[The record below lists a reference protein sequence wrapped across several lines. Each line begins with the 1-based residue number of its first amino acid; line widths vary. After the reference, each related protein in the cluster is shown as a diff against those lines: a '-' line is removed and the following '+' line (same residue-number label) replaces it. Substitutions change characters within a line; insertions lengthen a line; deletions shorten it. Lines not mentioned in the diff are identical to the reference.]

1 PGLLPG
7 RRRARAAQGA
17 RAARGGAPA
26 RPQRRA
32 EGRAVVRRRGPHR
45 RRRGWHPHPRHA
57 RRRRSR
63 LVVFGR
69 AGARHAVVAGGVRP
83 PAARSRGLR
92 DALDRVRP
100 AGLRRDARRQRRARR
115 ARRRGGPGGRTAQDG
130 ARPGGAGGA
139 REGRPPRGRAVDLGA
154 DGARDARGAR
164 GGRGTV
170 RFSVVVVAHRSRR
183 ELETLLPALSDDA
196 EVIVVDTDGSAAELE
211 RARILDRHDNPG
223 FGAANN
229 AGVALASHDV
239 CVLLNPDIV
248 AGPGAVERLAVL
260 AAGREA
266 LVVPRL
272 RNADGSIQRSAF
284 ALRGTPP

>member
-1 PGLLPG
+1 M
-7 RRRARAAQGA
+7 
-17 RAARGGAPA
+17 
-26 RPQRRA
+26 
-32 EGRAVVRRRGPHR
+32 
-45 RRRGWHPHPRHA
+45 
-57 RRRRSR
+57 
-63 LVVFGR
+63 
-69 AGARHAVVAGGVRP
+69 
-83 PAARSRGLR
+83 
-92 DALDRVRP
+92 
-100 AGLRRDARRQRRARR
+100 
-115 ARRRGGPGGRTAQDG
+115 
-130 ARPGGAGGA
+130 
-139 REGRPPRGRAVDLGA
+139 
-154 DGARDARGAR
+154 
-164 GGRGTV
+164 

-248 AGPGAVERLAVL
+248 AGSGAVERLAVL

-284 ALRGTPP
+284 ALPGRPSGVLTALIPGPLRREPWRARAPRIVGWALAAALAAPTELLRRLGPFDPEAFLFYEDMDLCLRARAAGVATVLHPEVELTHTGGHSYGTAPADVLARRRREVVRANLGPRALRLDDAAQAIEFAARSWRGRDRARLRAVLRARG